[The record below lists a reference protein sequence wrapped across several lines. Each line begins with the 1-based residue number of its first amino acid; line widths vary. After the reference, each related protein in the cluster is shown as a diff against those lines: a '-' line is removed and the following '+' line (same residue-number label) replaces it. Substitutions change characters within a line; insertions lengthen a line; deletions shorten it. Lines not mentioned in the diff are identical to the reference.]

1 MFFIHLC
8 HRLGFNFLAASQC
21 AVVSQIAN
29 WVRGGGGGGYMCLP
43 LCLWINSSIWVWEE
57 VTGKSGG
64 WKRSN
69 SPSMGT
75 LQSNLCSL
83 SQRQSYLHQPQHKT
97 HLTHLNTLSEELNY
111 LYKVS
116 WAISPGGFVET
127 CSFSIWFLLFSVCPI
142 VWFFWIRLILWWKCL
157 SSCIQIRILSC

>member
-127 CSFSIWFLLFSVCPI
+127 CSFSSDSYCFPFALLFDSFGY
-142 VWFFWIRLILWWKCL
+142 VW
-157 SSCIQIRILSC
+157 SCDENVFQAAFR